1 MSAPRPLPVAFVRAW
16 IALAS
21 AHALAVALIA
31 WWSRHGMPGA
41 LRDPLG
47 VFAVFSLYGPIAL
60 ASRLG
65 VPRATLERAAWL
77 FGDITP
83 AGGVLVAASWL
94 AFHAV
99 LAAAWAAWRTRYA
112 MRGTSNATGGSPRR

>member
-1 MSAPRPLPVAFVRAW
+1 MTSSRPLPVAFVRAW
-16 IALAS
+16 LTLAS
-21 AHALAVALIA
+21 VHALAVAVIA

-47 VFAVFSLYGPIAL
+47 VFAVLSMYGPIAL

-83 AGGVLVAASWL
+83 AGWVLVIASWL
-94 AFHAV
+94 AIHAL
-99 LAAAWAAWRTRYA
+99 LAAAWAAWRSRYA